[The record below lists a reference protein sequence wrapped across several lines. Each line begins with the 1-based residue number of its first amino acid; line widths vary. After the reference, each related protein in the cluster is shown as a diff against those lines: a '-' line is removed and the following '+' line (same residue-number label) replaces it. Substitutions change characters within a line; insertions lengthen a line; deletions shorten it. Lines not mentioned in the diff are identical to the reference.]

1 AYVIYVADFF
11 GGDTPGISGLT
22 AAQRRQYQVRRL
34 DPARSYINTVKSF
47 PLNIE
52 VRHTQTFDAAEP
64 PSDRSGGTISLEMR
78 QSIVLLPKEPMRP
91 RYADERI
98 GFFTVER
105 VDYGLD
111 QQKAGTQTFIRRWRL
126 EPKDPAAYAR
136 GELVEPVKP
145 IVYYLHPAAPCKL
158 TRYA

>member
-1 AYVIYVADFF
+1 
-11 GGDTPGISGLT
+11 

-64 PSDRSGGTISLEMR
+64 PLDRGGGTIALEMR

-98 GFFTVER
+98 GFFTVDR
-105 VDYGLD
+105 VNYGLD
-111 QQKAGTQTFIRRWRL
+111 EQKAATPTLTRRWRP
-126 EPKDPAAYAR
+126 EPTD
-136 GELVEPVKP
+136 
-145 IVYYLHPAAPCKL
+145 
-158 TRYA
+158 